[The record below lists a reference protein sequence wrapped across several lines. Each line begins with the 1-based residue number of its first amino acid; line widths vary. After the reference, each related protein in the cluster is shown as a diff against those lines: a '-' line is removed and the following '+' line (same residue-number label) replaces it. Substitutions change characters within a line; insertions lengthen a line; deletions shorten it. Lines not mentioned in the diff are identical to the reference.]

1 MSEATEAAGA
11 QRNWWESPF
20 ERRSVQLK
28 MGVWAEDGTRLGYVR
43 AMSRD
48 GLRVRPNKRAR
59 EAFLIP
65 LEAIVG
71 LTADGVRVRGAASA
85 YALQPEVKDPAAVSA
100 HTLPLADTLLAH

>member
-1 MSEATEAAGA
+1 MSEATDTAAA

-28 MGVWAEDGTRLGYVR
+28 MGVWAEDGTRLGYVS
-43 AMSRD
+43 AMSRA
-48 GLRVRPNKRAR
+48 GLSVRPHKRAR
-59 EAFLIP
+59 SAFHIP

-71 LTADGVRVRGAASA
+71 LTADGVRVRGAAGG
-85 YALQPEVKDPAAVSA
+85 YALGPETGDPAAVSA